1 VTQGVATSPLV
12 PPGLAAP
19 TGRRQDRVRFQWGS
33 IPLLAP
39 ATVLLA
45 VLFLGPVVFSFY
57 LGFTNL
63 ELIGPTSTHYQF
75 TGLANIDQLVHDPI
89 FGQSLYLTAFF
100 VVGSGVVGATGIGL
114 ILAISMQRALALA
127 RILIGALVVVC
138 FMLPPITVA
147 MVWYAASTAGGT
159 LTTLFGSPSSDFL
172 HSFPLLLVSAANTW
186 SLAGLAMLLF
196 GAALRN
202 IPSEVIESAELESA
216 TAVQRFFRIT
226 LPLLRPTIV
235 TTVLLMTLLSLA
247 NFTIVYIMTGGGPGT
262 STTILPVYSYQQ
274 AFVFNHLAYGALVG
288 DAMVLL
294 ATIVSFFFV
303 RVSRARV

>member
-1 VTQGVATSPLV
+1 
-12 PPGLAAP
+12 
-19 TGRRQDRVRFQWGS
+19 
-33 IPLLAP
+33 
-39 ATVLLA
+39 
-45 VLFLGPVVFSFY
+45 
-57 LGFTNL
+57 
-63 ELIGPTSTHYQF
+63 
-75 TGLANIDQLVHDPI
+75 
-89 FGQSLYLTAFF
+89 
-100 VVGSGVVGATGIGL
+100 
-114 ILAISMQRALALA
+114 
-127 RILIGALVVVC
+127 
-138 FMLPPITVA
+138 

-172 HSFPLLLVSAANTW
+172 HDFPLLLVSAANTW
-186 SLAGLAMLLF
+186 SLTGLAMLLF

-216 TAVQRFFRIT
+216 TAVQRFVRIT

-294 ATIVSFFFV
+294 ATVVSFVYV